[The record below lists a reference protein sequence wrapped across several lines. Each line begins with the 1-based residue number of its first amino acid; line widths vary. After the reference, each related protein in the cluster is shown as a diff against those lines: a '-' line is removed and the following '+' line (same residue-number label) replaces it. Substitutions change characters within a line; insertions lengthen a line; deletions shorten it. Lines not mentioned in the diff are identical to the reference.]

1 MVHERTRPG
10 AKNGVGRQS
19 VAGGTVGPAALGA
32 LQPLDR
38 EQARRT
44 AFRPAG
50 LKAEQDVN
58 HRAGQLGHWDA
69 LATHFRSTVTAPSFK
84 ED

>member
-10 AKNGVGRQS
+10 AQNGAGRQS
-19 VAGGTVGPAALGA
+19 VAGGTVVSALGA
-32 LQPLDR
+32 PEPLDR
-38 EQARRT
+38 EHALRN

-58 HRAGQLGHWDA
+58 HRAGQLGHWDT
-69 LATHFRSTVTAPSFK
+69 LATYFRSTVTAPSFK